1 MHKQQANT
9 LSFVLAGG
17 MVSLILGGCSSE
29 MDRRIADNG
38 FGYLEVTP
46 TNKTL
51 VVPKGLDTPVET
63 TDYRI
68 PPLANGRKNTPLGA
82 DVDVRS
88 PAQVFPVVPGSKA
101 ETDGQNITLWFTAR
115 SVTQQIDND
124 IWNEVIG
131 FLNRRGIAIQDT
143 DVATRSLDTGW
154 FYGDTQLNP
163 WTEQSDKDDQIQV
176 HQRYRFMIKSDKE
189 RHRTG
194 LTAQLLS
201 HEYGEN
207 GSDMPELTSFD
218 HQRFAALMLNQVA
231 MDYDKQ
237 LRAGVVSKE
246 SNRLQMTL
254 GVDDNGLTAWL
265 VDASFETTW
274 DRVIALLPQLNF
286 EINSKTQSKGLIE
299 VDYDEPNS
307 DFWKAKDLEPFGLD
321 SGTYRLQFG
330 EYKGK
335 TSITL
340 FDENKKPVPSSV
352 VSKMFLGLSKAF
364 SRQQTAVIKK

>member
-1 MHKQQANT
+1 MHKQPT
-9 LSFVLAGG
+9 TRFSVVL
-17 MVSLILGGCSSE
+17 LGGVFSFLMAGCLSK
-29 MDRRIADNG
+29 MDLRQADGDFN
-38 FGYLEVTP
+38 YLDTKTV
-46 TNKTL
+46 NKPL
-51 VVPKGLDTPVET
+51 VVPAGLSSPGLL
-63 TDYRI
+63 TDYRV
-68 PPLANGRKNTPLGA
+68 PALAAGVPNSPLGA
-82 DVDVRS
+82 DVDIRTPV
-88 PAQVFPVVPGSKA
+88 QVFTLVPGSRA
-101 ETDGQNITLWFTAR
+101 ESDGNGSTLWFTAR

-124 IWNEVIG
+124 IWNEVIA
-131 FLNRRGIAIQDT
+131 FLRRRGVAIEDMNIAN
-143 DVATRSLDTGW
+143 RSLDTGW
-154 FYGDTQLNP
+154 FYANSRLEP
-163 WTEQSDKDDQIQV
+163 WTEQSDDNDDVQV
-176 HQRYRFMIKSDKE
+176 HQRYRFIIKSDKE

-194 LTAQLLS
+194 LTAQLLN
-201 HEYGEN
+201 HEYGIN
-207 GSDMPELTSFD
+207 GDDMPALTTFD
-218 HQRFAALMLNQVA
+218 QQRYSALMLNQVA
-231 MDYDKQ
+231 VDYDKQ